1 MKIPYLPV
9 YKSIPCISQPP
20 MLEPKDKFFLFL
32 CKNFLEKLLF
42 YLSQKSPFGKLTE
55 KGKSPK
61 SNVKSSEGTRAPKA
75 GKQIENFTITLTVR
89 QSHHMF
95 NAQVK

>member
-1 MKIPYLPV
+1 MIYDCCGFL
-9 YKSIPCISQPP
+9 SI
-20 MLEPKDKFFLFL
+20 LEPKNKFSLFL
-32 CKNFLEKLLF
+32 CKNFLEKLLL

-55 KGKSPK
+55 KDKSPK

-75 GKQIENFTITLTVR
+75 GKQIQNFTITLTVS
-89 QSHHMF
+89 QSRHML